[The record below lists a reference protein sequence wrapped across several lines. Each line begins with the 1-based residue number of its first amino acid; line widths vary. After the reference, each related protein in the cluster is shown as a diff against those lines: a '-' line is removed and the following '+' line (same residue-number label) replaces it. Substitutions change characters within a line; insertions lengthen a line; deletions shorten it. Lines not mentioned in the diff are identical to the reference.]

1 MTIEELT
8 EALNNTPSDTAIGR
22 ATRRMLLARI
32 YALME
37 QQEQQQ

>member
-8 EALNNTPSDTAIGR
+8 EALNNTQNDTPMGR
-22 ATRRMLLARI
+22 ATRRALLARI

-37 QQEQQQ
+37 EQEKQ

>member
-1 MTIEELT
+1 MTIEELR
-8 EALNNTPSDTAIGR
+8 EALDRTPADTAIGR

-37 QQEQQQ
+37 EQ